1 MLRSDCKPSDCSIV
15 RTTTIADLECL
26 TKNINDHRHLQTHPW
41 QDTILCSKLHSY
53 YRSMFRTSY
62 KIPLSSE
69 NHCKIDTFS
78 CHYFFP
84 GMVWSTAIS
93 ISACLSVCS
102 HIVKTTC
109 LIISL
114 IVCTCYTWLWPD
126 LILMTWRILWM
137 MLCFHTM
144 VHIKWL
150 GGSGHRQVTHPSV
163 THCHNDT
170 DSPTT
175 GSK

>member
-1 MLRSDCKPSDCSIV
+1 VIASQVTAASCEQLQLQILSAWPK
-15 RTTTIADLECL
+15 TLTTIVIYKLTHDRTPYCAANCTAITGQCLE
-26 TKNINDHRHLQTHPW
+26 
-41 QDTILCSKLHSY
+41 LHI
-53 YRSMFRTSY
+53 
-62 KIPLSSE
+62 KKPLSSE

-78 CHYFFP
+78 CHYFFS